1 MRRNESRLDGLL
13 MNSWFNYSYEYF
25 FPWRYHWWCHN
36 ASVGRHKQKA
46 GIFAAVALGGGW
58 RGGDDQMFGRW
69 KEQKLVRKRVL
80 SSHFLGAIIYT
91 MEPFSQLE
99 RRLDENRF
107 KNMIL
112 LNLPAGMSWM
122 SCFCRETIAAGSLH
136 ATQKAA
142 SVIQLFKVGKKCFS
156 PPRWNTEFSNS
167 NDIFRK
173 LTICYIFHIY
183 SILYSYRCTQ

>member
-13 MNSWFNYSYEYF
+13 TNSWFNYSYEYF
-25 FPWRYHWWCHN
+25 FPWRYHWWCHD

-46 GIFAAVALGGGW
+46 GIFAAVALRRGWGGG
-58 RGGDDQMFGRW
+58 DQMFGRW

-99 RRLDENRF
+99 RRLEENRF

-112 LNLPAGMSWM
+112 LNQPAGMS
-122 SCFCRETIAAGSLH
+122 CFYRETIAASSLH
-136 ATQKAA
+136 TTQMAA
-142 SVIQLFKVGKKCFS
+142 SVIQLFKVGEKMFQS
-156 PPRWNTEFSNS
+156 TTVELGIS
-167 NDIFRK
+167 
-173 LTICYIFHIY
+173 
-183 SILYSYRCTQ
+183 